1 MNMGGWRLRTRPSL
15 TVCNALAREAARPG
29 RGEGDIGGTI
39 ELSRGENRPPLL
51 AHAANRAGS
60 IFDFERPAAALFIV
74 DPYADLGAH
83 RRFAAQFGL
92 TATETNV
99 FAEVI
104 GGKGLLSAA
113 ARLKI
118 SDATARWHA
127 KHILAKTGTERQT
140 ELIRRF
146 FESSFPGS
154 PGI

>member
-1 MNMGGWRLRTRPSL
+1 VRP
-15 TVCNALAREAARPG
+15 ARA
-29 RGEGDIGGTI
+29 EGDIGGTI

-51 AHAANRAGS
+51 AHVLPLTANRAGS
-60 IFDFERPAAALFIV
+60 IFDFERPAAAVFIL
-74 DPYADLGAH
+74 DPYADLGAQV

-118 SDATARWHA
+118 SEATARWHA
-127 KHILAKTGTERQT
+127 KHILVKTGTERQT

-146 FESSFPGS
+146 FEASFPGS